1 MYRLFLILLIS
12 CCSKPQ
18 AQSLEH
24 IRKSSYQTF
33 VYKINA
39 AAAENAILKDH
50 LDISQFQSATPFC
63 IFNSEA
69 WHTDSL
75 PNGQYVYLTV
85 KDSMIDAELVNR
97 SDLIIYTINNQHRV
111 QLEVRNREGV
121 FITDAKVF
129 LGKTVCP
136 YNPSAGNYLV
146 KAKRPE
152 EKLIKVYTPGDT
164 CFIYLTEKEDNYR
177 PLPSISKQKRDQ
189 FKATKMGKALN
200 WLPHQISQLF
210 KKQNKYSHHY
220 KVKPVYHGLMIFNQ
234 PKYRLNDT
242 VRLKAYLFDP
252 HKRIYKKPAEI
263 YLSYY
268 KPGKGSVTQFLTALQ
283 PTDNGSLIY
292 DFVLRDTLVNDLYY
306 TVQIRNKAQDNL
318 LQQNFRIEDYVLD
331 EVTNYN
337 LRSSKT
343 EYFKGDSLFFFAN
356 AKDANGLNLLD
367 ASVKMILTTQRIDQF
382 YKDTL
387 QVPDT
392 LYTLEKKLETQ
403 GDTKFS
409 LSTLHLPEANILIN
423 ASISFRNSNNEVHEK
438 DLDFSYFYHKQGIE
452 CRQEDDTLYA
462 DVLLNGKTVQR
473 EGTILYKGAFEKKET
488 ISYPYRVKIDP
499 FVEQYIFYQ
508 TTSGSH
514 TDSAVFEMK
523 DRYQVSCTH
532 LSKNDTIGFLLSN
545 PYRIPVNYSVF
556 RNNRLIATGKGSDV
570 QIEWKKQ
577 ITDKNQLYT
586 VKWQYIWKGEELSYS
601 ENLALL
607 YKLLDIQVKG
617 STSVFPGQKDS
628 LELTVTDYKKN
639 PADAVNLTAF
649 SYNSQF
655 KEGHT
660 IPDPPY
666 LQTYKSKPQLLY
678 KKYEQED
685 AYFKGH
691 YSLGKFNA
699 FRQQFGLDTM
709 LYYQLLFPANGLKDA
724 ASRITAYMPQVS
736 IHVVDNGAPRQL
748 FMLYLNNRLVYYS
761 GTDIKGPYA
770 FEVMP
775 GYMKIRIRLQDKI
788 VEMDSIYVQPFYK
801 HDIVLDL
808 HQLPAKASIT
818 DAPDYLADPEK
829 SQLDNSLFQMDGNNY
844 QSYQTAGS
852 YLWQHKNIA
861 FFRGYN
867 NQTAGPFIA
876 GDSIHFFAP
885 GRFDIHFIFEPG
897 YRYRLS
903 DKILRLEKN
912 TLFPGEEKYWLK
924 PVTHV
929 TLALGD
935 TLSDPPVISYYRKG
949 VIPRFLKTDDYWN
962 TQENKQKPCGN
973 LQLAYDRDTA
983 FSYMILMPLNATAV
997 KMVKYYSQRQ
1007 DPIPA
1012 GKYRVLLVMTDFSVV
1027 DIDSL
1032 TILPNTTCCLRIHPF
1047 HFIKNQPAID
1057 SIISSCEDKP
1067 IIKNKE
1073 PVITYPEKKETL
1085 VDNYPIGNAFIR
1097 GKVVDAKG
1105 QLPIAYASVMIK
1117 GTKGGASTQADG
1129 SYLIKNI
1136 RRGRYTLL
1144 ITAIGYAPK
1153 EITVQVPEN
1162 GTEVVNVLLNVSE
1175 QFLQEEVVI
1184 GYGTQ
1189 MKKNLTGS
1197 VVTVNQKQIQYFDAM
1212 SQPLI
1217 GRVAGVSIGYGI
1229 PGAKENIMIRGSNSI
1244 TGANPPIYVVDGILY
1259 NELPKNISPDM
1270 IESMDVLKDA
1280 AATSLYGEKG
1290 ANGVIIVHT
1299 KSTQL
1304 RNQFRDYAYWK
1315 PELITDKDGK
1325 VRFSVTYPDN
1335 VTSWLSYFV
1344 AMDRSLRIGKTS
1356 LLVQAYKPVMAEL
1369 SVPQFL
1375 LEGDSV
1381 NLVGKSMNYT
1391 HDAYTTDTK
1400 FAVNGHTL
1408 QTGHQLLAPA
1418 SSVITYLPFTSTG
1431 RDTVKAAFS
1440 LQTTTGFKDA
1450 EERKIPVFLK
1460 GVNESEGS
1468 FTVLDKD
1475 TSLTFQLK
1483 EGGTSVHLQADT
1495 KTLDVLLKELEHLK
1509 SYPYFCMEQTA
1520 SKLTG
1525 LMMEKQIQEQ
1535 LHQPF
1540 KEEKMMQQLLS
1551 KLQKAQLFEGGWA
1564 WWENGKPNF
1573 YITNYILHALL
1584 PFRKDPVVETNI
1596 RNGIL
1601 YLQDQLNNLGNR
1613 HILLTALQTL
1623 VACGHT
1629 MDYTPYL
1636 KKINFDSLSQ
1646 HEQWQWVWIQQQ
1658 LKGDYQARLKKL
1670 VDQHHASMTGGIYW
1684 GTENYLWYSNTIA
1697 TTVLAYKVVKT
1708 EKEYQSLSTGII
1720 QYFLEMRQPGYWR
1733 NTLESATIVS
1743 AILPEILLSNQ
1754 SFNKP
1759 AVLAV
1764 SGDTAFTATAFPYA
1778 ASMSNRIRNL
1788 TVHKSGGGFT
1798 YLAVYQNHFNP
1809 APDSV
1814 TGYFSISTYFK
1825 KNNSMQQT
1833 IAAGEKLTMEVDIHV
1848 KKDAE
1853 FVMIEIPIPAGC
1865 TYVNRNQDLW
1875 SMHKEYFKEKVVM
1888 FAEKL
1893 LTGKYT
1899 YQIELEP
1906 RYKGRYTLNPCKAE
1920 LMYFPVLYGRNTL
1933 KTVDIN

>member
-1 MYRLFLILLIS
+1 MYRLFLILLIA
-12 CCSKPQ
+12 CCCKIQ
-18 AQSLEH
+18 AQSLES

-39 AAAENAILKDH
+39 AEAENIIRKNQLN
-50 LDISQFQSATPFC
+50 IGQYQSATPFC
-63 IFNSEA
+63 IFNRDA

-85 KDSMIDAELVNR
+85 KDSMIDAELVNS
-97 SDLIIYTINNQHRV
+97 SDLIIYAINNQHRV
-111 QLEVRNREGV
+111 QLEVRNREGA

-129 LGKTVCP
+129 LERSLCK

-146 KAKRPE
+146 KAIRPE
-152 EKLIKVYTPGDT
+152 DKLIKVFTPGDT
-164 CFIYLTEKEDNYR
+164 CFLFLNEKEENYQ
-177 PLPSISKQKRDQ
+177 PLASISSQRRAQ
-189 FKATKMGKALN
+189 FKATKIGKVLN
-200 WLPHQISQLF
+200 WIPHQVSLLF
-210 KKQNKYSHHY
+210 KEQKKYNKHY
-220 KVKPVYHGLMIFNQ
+220 KVKPRYHGLMVFNQ

-268 KPGKGSVTQFLTALQ
+268 KPGKGSVTQFLTKLQ

-292 DFVLRDTLVNDLYY
+292 DFVLRDTLVNDLNY
-306 TVQIRNKAQDNL
+306 TVQIRNKDQDNL
-318 LQQNFRIEDYVLD
+318 LQNNFRIEDYVLD

-367 ASVKMILTTQRIDQF
+367 ATAKMILTTQRIDHF

-392 LYTLEKKLETQ
+392 LYTAEKKLETQ

-409 LSTLHLPEANILIN
+409 LSSLHFPEANLAIH

-438 DLDFSYFYHKQGIE
+438 NLEFNYFYHKQGIE
-452 CRQEDDTLYA
+452 CRQEGDTLYA
-462 DVLLNGKTVQR
+462 DVLLNGKPVQR
-473 EGTILYKGAFEKKET
+473 EGTILYKGAFGKKER
-488 ISYPYRVKIDP
+488 ISFPYRVKIDP
-499 FVEQYIFYQ
+499 FVENYVFYQ
-508 TTSGSH
+508 TESGTP
-514 TDSAVFEMK
+514 TDSAVYELK
-523 DRYQVSCTH
+523 NHYGVSCTH
-532 LSKNDTIGFLLSN
+532 LSKNDTIGFSLSN

-556 RNNRLIATGKGSDV
+556 RNNRLIATGKESNAEIG
-570 QIEWKKQ
+570 WKKQ

-586 VKWQYIWKGEELSYS
+586 VKWQYIWRGEELSYS
-601 ENLALL
+601 ENLALM

-617 STSVFPGQKDS
+617 SGTVFPGQKDS

-639 PADAVNLTAF
+639 PAEAVNLTAF
-649 SYNSQF
+649 SYNNQF
-655 KEGHT
+655 KQGHT

-666 LQTYKSKPQLLY
+666 LQTYKIKPQLLY
-678 KKYEQED
+678 KKYEKED
-685 AYFKGH
+685 AYFTGH
-691 YSLGKFNA
+691 YSVGKFNG

-709 LYYQLLFPANGLKDA
+709 LYYQLLFPANGIKDA
-724 ASRITAYMPQVS
+724 ATRITAYIPQVS
-736 IHVVDNGAPRQL
+736 IHVVDNGAPRQIFL
-748 FMLYLNNRLVYYS
+748 LYLNNRLVYYS
-761 GTDIKGPYA
+761 GFDRKGPYA

-775 GYMKIRIRLQDKI
+775 GYMKIRVRMEDKI
-788 VEMDSIYVQPFYK
+788 LEMDSIYVQPFYK

-818 DAPDYLADPEK
+818 DAPDYLTDPEK
-829 SQLDNSLFQMDGNNY
+829 SLLENSLFQMDGNNY

-852 YLWQHKNIA
+852 YLWQNKNIA
-861 FFRGYN
+861 FFKGYT

-876 GDSIHFFAP
+876 GNMIHFFAP

-897 YRYRLS
+897 YRYRIT

-912 TLFPGEEKYWLK
+912 TLFQGEEKYWLK
-924 PVTHV
+924 PVTHFA
-929 TLALGD
+929 LALGD
-935 TLSDPPVISYYRKG
+935 TLTDPPVISYAKQT
-949 VIPRFLKTDDYWN
+949 VTTRFLRTDEYWKY
-962 TQENKQKPCGN
+962 QENKQKPCGA
-973 LQLAYDRDTA
+973 LQLAFGRDTA
-983 FSYMILMPLNATAV
+983 FQYMILIPLNATAI
-997 KMVKYYSQRQ
+997 KMVKYYVPRQ
-1007 DPIPA
+1007 ETIPA
-1012 GKYRVLLVMTDFSVV
+1012 GKYRVLLVMHDFSVV

-1032 TILPNTTCCLRIHPF
+1032 TILPNTTCCIRIHKF
-1047 HFIKNQPAID
+1047 EFKKNQPAID
-1057 SIISSCEDKP
+1057 SIISTCEDKP
-1067 IIKNKE
+1067 IVDNKE
-1073 PVITYPEKKETL
+1073 PVIVYKEKEEAL
-1085 VDNYPIGNAFIR
+1085 ADNYPSGNASIR

-1129 SYLIKNI
+1129 SFLIKNI

-1144 ITAIGYAPK
+1144 VAAIGYAPK
-1153 EITVQVPEN
+1153 EMTVQVPEN
-1162 GTEVVNVLLNVSE
+1162 GTEVVNVLLSVSK
-1175 QFLQEEVVI
+1175 QFLEDVVVI

-1189 MKKNLTGS
+1189 KKKDLTGS
-1197 VVTVNQKQIQYFDAM
+1197 IATVNQNSMQNYEAS
-1212 SQPLI
+1212 SQALS
-1217 GRVAGVSIGYGI
+1217 GRVAGVSISNGT
-1229 PGAKENIMIRGSNSI
+1229 PGGNLNIMIRGISSI
-1244 TGANPPIYVVDGILY
+1244 TSSNQPIYVVDGILY
-1259 NELPKNISPDM
+1259 NELPKNISPDL
-1270 IESMDVLKDA
+1270 IESIEVLKDA
-1280 AATSLYGEKG
+1280 AATSIYGERG
-1290 ANGVIIVHT
+1290 SNGVIVIHT
-1299 KSTQL
+1299 KSIQL

-1315 PELITDKDGK
+1315 PELITDNEGK

-1391 HDAYTTDTK
+1391 HDAYTVDTK
-1400 FAVNGHTL
+1400 FTVNGHTL
-1408 QTGHQLLAPA
+1408 QSDHQSLAPA
-1418 SSVITYLPFTSTG
+1418 SSVITELPFTNTG
-1431 RDTVKAAFS
+1431 MDTVKAAFS

-1450 EERKIPVFLK
+1450 EERKIPVFRK
-1460 GVNESEGS
+1460 GVNENKGS
-1468 FTVLDKD
+1468 FIVLDKD
-1475 TSLTFQLK
+1475 TVIAFQLK
-1483 EGGTSVHLQADT
+1483 EGASSVYLQAET

-1509 SYPYFCMEQTA
+1509 TYPYFCMEQTA

-1535 LHQPF
+1535 LHLPF

-1564 WWENGKPNF
+1564 WWEAGKPNF

-1601 YLQDQLNNLGNR
+1601 YLQDQLNNLDNR

-1658 LKGDYQARLKKL
+1658 LKGDYQSRLKKL
-1670 VDQHHASMTGGIYW
+1670 IDQHHASITGAVYW

-1697 TTVLAYKVVKT
+1697 TTILAYKVVKN

-1720 QYFLEMRQPGYWR
+1720 QYFLEMRQSGFWR

-1754 SFNKP
+1754 AFTKP
-1759 AVLAV
+1759 AALAV
-1764 SGDTAFTATAFPYA
+1764 SGDTSFTASAFPVV
-1778 ASMSNRIRNL
+1778 ASMSNRIKNL

-1814 TGYFSISTYFK
+1814 TEYFSIHTYFK
-1825 KNNSMQQT
+1825 KNNSIQQT
-1833 IAAGEKLTMEVDIHV
+1833 IAAGEKLNMEVDINV

-1865 TYVNRNQDLW
+1865 TYVNRNQDIWNL
-1875 SMHKEYFKEKVVM
+1875 HKEYFKDKVVM

-1899 YQIELEP
+1899 YHIELEP

-1920 LMYFPVLYGRNTL
+1920 LMYFPVLYGRNAL